1 MNSLNLQGRY
11 DRTLIRRL
19 LYGIPLMLGVTFISF
34 LLMVY
39 FGPDKTYELL
49 GKNPTAEQISE
60 VRQALGYDKAF
71 LLRYGDYL
79 RELIT
84 LDLGLSDSS
93 GESVAAVLTRSLP
106 VSIALVL
113 PGFVLGNLFGL
124 ALGMLAAWFR
134 GRWLDKLVMSAS
146 VVGMSVSFLVIII
159 GLQILLCTP
168 YGVNLFPARGWQ
180 VTDLGSYLLYVT
192 VPTLAL
198 ILITLGYNT
207 RFYRAVLAD
216 EIERDHIRTVRAYG
230 GSPVE
235 ILFKHVLKNSLI
247 PVLTRIM
254 FSIPFVVISGSLLLE
269 SYFGIPGIG
278 LVTFNAITSGDQP
291 ILKAV
296 VGLTGVLFVFAL
308 MINDMLYSIVDPR
321 MSRS

>member
-1 MNSLNLQGRY
+1 
-11 DRTLIRRL
+11 
-19 LYGIPLMLGVTFISF
+19 MLGVTFVSF

-49 GKNPTAEQISE
+49 GKNPTTEQITE
-60 VRQALGYDKAF
+60 VRHALGYDRTF
-71 LLRYGDYL
+71 VLRYGEYL
-79 RELIT
+79 GQLLS

-93 GESVAAVLTRSLP
+93 GESVATILGRSLP
-106 VSIALVL
+106 ISIALVL
-113 PGFVLGNLFGL
+113 PGFVLGNVLGL
-124 ALGMLAAWFR
+124 ALGMLAAWYR
-134 GRWLDKLVMSAS
+134 GQWLDKLVMSVS

-168 YGVNLFPARGWQ
+168 YGFNIFPARGWQ
-180 VTDLGSYLLYVT
+180 VDGLGSYLFYVA

-198 ILITLGYNT
+198 IMVTLGYNT
-207 RFYRAVLAD
+207 RFYRAVLAE
-216 EIERDHIRTVRAYG
+216 EIERDHIRTLRAFG
-230 GSPVE
+230 ASPSE
-235 ILFKHVLKNSLI
+235 MLFKHVLKNSLI
-247 PVLTRIM
+247 PVLTRVM

-296 VGLTGVLFVFAL
+296 VGLTGVLFVLVL
-308 MINDMLYSIVDPR
+308 MINDLLYSAVDPR

>member
-1 MNSLNLQGRY
+1 MNIAY
-11 DRTLIRRL
+11 ITRRL
-19 LYGIPLMLGVTFISF
+19 IYGIPLILGVTFISF

-60 VRQALGYDKAF
+60 VRHSLGYDQPF
-71 LLRYGDYL
+71 LLRYGTYL
-79 RELIT
+79 KQLIT
-84 LDLGLSDSS
+84 LDLGLSDST
-93 GESVAAVLTRSLP
+93 GEP
-106 VSIALVL
+106 VSTILQRTLPTSLALVL
-113 PGFVLGNLFGL
+113 PGFVLGNLLGL
-124 ALGMLAAWFR
+124 ALGLTAAWFR
-134 GRWLDKLVMSAS
+134 GKWLDKLVMSAS

-159 GLQILLCTP
+159 ALQILLCTP
-168 YGVNLFPARGWQ
+168 YGLNLFPVRGWQ
-180 VTDLGSYLLYVT
+180 VHDLASYLHYVS

-198 ILITLGYNT
+198 VLVTLGYNT
-207 RFYRAVLAD
+207 RFYRAIMAD
-216 EIERDHIRTVRAYG
+216 EIERDYVDTLKAYG
-230 GSPVE
+230 ASPGE
-235 ILFKHVLKNSLI
+235 ILFRHVLKNSLI
-247 PVLTRIM
+247 PVITRIM

-308 MINDMLYSIVDPR
+308 MVNDMLYGVVDPR
-321 MSRS
+321 VSDS

>member
-1 MNSLNLQGRY
+1 MNVAY
-11 DRTLIRRL
+11 ITRRL
-19 LYGIPLMLGVTFISF
+19 IYGIPLILGVTFISF

-60 VRQALGYDKAF
+60 VRHSLGYDQPF
-71 LLRYGDYL
+71 LLRYGTYL
-79 RELIT
+79 KQLIT
-84 LDLGLSDSS
+84 LDLGLSDST
-93 GESVAAVLTRSLP
+93 GEP
-106 VSIALVL
+106 VSTILQRTLPTSLALVL
-113 PGFVLGNLFGL
+113 PGFVLGNLLGL
-124 ALGMLAAWFR
+124 ALGLTAAWFR
-134 GRWLDKLVMSAS
+134 GKWLDKLVMSAS

-159 GLQILLCTP
+159 ALQILLCTP
-168 YGVNLFPARGWQ
+168 YGLNIFPVRGWQ
-180 VTDLGSYLLYVT
+180 VHDLASYLHYVS

-198 ILITLGYNT
+198 VLVTLGYNT
-207 RFYRAVLAD
+207 RFYRAIMAD
-216 EIERDHIRTVRAYG
+216 EIERDYVDTLKAYG
-230 GSPVE
+230 ASPGE
-235 ILFKHVLKNSLI
+235 ILFRHVLKNSLI
-247 PVLTRIM
+247 PVITRIM

-308 MINDMLYSIVDPR
+308 MVNDMLYGVVDPR
-321 MSRS
+321 VSDS

>member
-1 MNSLNLQGRY
+1 MSRSYLV
-11 DRTLIRRL
+11 RRL
-19 LYGIPLMLGVTFISF
+19 LNGIPLLLGVTFISF

-60 VRQALGYDKAF
+60 VRHSLGYDRPF
-71 LLRYGDYL
+71 LLRYADYL
-79 RELIT
+79 KELVT

-93 GESVAAVLTRSLP
+93 GEPVSSILDRTLP
-106 VSIALVL
+106 ISIALVL

-124 ALGMLAAWFR
+124 MLGMLAAWYR

-168 YGVNLFPARGWQ
+168 YGLNLFPVRGWQ
-180 VTDLGSYLLYVT
+180 VHDLGSYLYYVT

-198 ILITLGYNT
+198 LLVTLGYNT
-207 RFYRAVLAD
+207 RFYRAVMAD
-216 EIERDHIRTVRAYG
+216 EIDRDHIRTMRAYG
-230 GSPVE
+230 AGPGE
-235 ILFKHVLKNSLI
+235 LMLKHVLKNSLI
-247 PVLTRIM
+247 PILTRVM
-254 FSIPFVVISGSLLLE
+254 FSIPFVVVSGSLLLE

-278 LVTFNAITSGDQP
+278 LATFNAITSGDQP
-291 ILKAV
+291 VLKAV
-296 VGLTGVLFVFAL
+296 VGLTGILFVLAL
-308 MINDMLYSIVDPR
+308 TVNDLLYGLVDPR
-321 MSRS
+321 VTKS